1 MVTHRS
7 QGPTAPTLALL
18 QASLQAAL
26 AGAVGGAIAAV
37 VMVTIQA
44 GQGRIWGA
52 AVNEG
57 LSLRM
62 TPIHGLL
69 ITVSIG
75 LVLALLQRH
84 HAQALLPEIYDT
96 LRSLH
101 QPPQGGHRGEAR
113 PLLAGLL
120 ALLGGGSLGPEALV
134 THLVVLA
141 SRWIWRGKDRLVVAA
156 AMAGSLGLFQT
167 PLVGASVLAGTRW
180 QLIWRWL
187 PGLIGG
193 VAGFLIFNGLSSVAG
208 GLQGLPY
215 QWPVAGQQDIPL
227 VLGGL
232 IGGVVGSSCGLAVR
246 AWRQWLRGL
255 ELLRRFWLA
264 PALTGLLLGLAL
276 WLLPL
281 APFSGEHQ
289 LRPMLLGAW
298 SLTPGLAILSGVAKL
313 LLVGLCLETGW
324 RGGQFFPVIM
334 GSAAIGLG
342 LHQLLPDLGSLA
354 SWCGSVV
361 GGSLGVLVP
370 SPLLGLILGITLL
383 QGHGAPALLLGL
395 FVSRGVR
402 LLWRSGQG
410 EGPPPSPVV
419 DSQTGADVAR

>member
-1 MVTHRS
+1 MI
-7 QGPTAPTLALL
+7 L
-18 QASLQAAL
+18 ASLQAAL
-26 AGAVGGAIAAV
+26 AGAVGGAAAAI

-44 GQGRIWGA
+44 AQGLIWGA

-57 LSLRM
+57 LPLRTM
-62 TPIHGLL
+62 PIVGLG
-69 ITVSIG
+69 ITLSIG
-75 LVLALLQRH
+75 LALALLHRH
-84 HAQALLPEIYDT
+84 RPQALLPELYDT
-96 LRSLH
+96 LHSLH
-101 QPPQGGHRGEAR
+101 RPREVGQAGEAR
-113 PLLAGLL
+113 PLLGGLL

-141 SRWIWRGKDRLVVAA
+141 TRWVWRGKDSLVVAA

-167 PLVGASVLAGTRW
+167 PLVGASVLAGPGW
-180 QLIWRWL
+180 QLMWRWL
-187 PGLIGG
+187 PGTIGA
-193 VAGFLIFNGLSSVAG
+193 VAGFVCFNGLSGVAG

-215 QWPVAGQQDIPL
+215 HGPVSGPQDMSL
-227 VLGGL
+227 VIGGL
-232 IGGVVGSSCGLAVR
+232 IGGVVGSSGGLALQ
-246 AWRQWLRGL
+246 AWRHWLRGL
-255 ELLRRFWLA
+255 EPLRRFWLA
-264 PALTGLLLGLAL
+264 PLLTGLLLGLAL

-298 SLTPGLAILSGVAKL
+298 SLTPGLAFLSGAAKL

-342 LHQLLPDLGSLA
+342 LHQLFPELGTLA

-370 SPLLGLILGITLL
+370 SPLLALILGITLL
-383 QGHGAPALLLGL
+383 QGHGAPALVLGL
-395 FVSRGVR
+395 FVSRWVR
-402 LLWRSGQG
+402 LL
-410 EGPPPSPVV
+410 
-419 DSQTGADVAR
+419 